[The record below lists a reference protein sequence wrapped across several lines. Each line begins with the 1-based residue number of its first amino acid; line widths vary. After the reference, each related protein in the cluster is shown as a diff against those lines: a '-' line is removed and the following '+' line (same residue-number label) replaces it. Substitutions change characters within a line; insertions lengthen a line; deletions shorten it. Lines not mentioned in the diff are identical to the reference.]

1 VSAQN
6 QQHVFQ
12 KEHRKEGRLEA
23 TGEKLLQDLVNQEKS
38 VVAKVEAAKEQAAKI
53 VQDAYAEAAALK
65 AKATER
71 AEAIYK
77 DVMSKAQGEAEAARA
92 AIVKK
97 ASEEVSSIES
107 MAKNNLAKAVQVVI
121 GRVLP

>member
-1 VSAQN
+1 
-6 QQHVFQ
+6 
-12 KEHRKEGRLEA
+12 LEA

-38 VVAKVEAAKEQAAKI
+38 VVAKVEATKEQAAKI
-53 VQDAYAEAAALK
+53 VQDAYAEAASLK

-77 DVMSKAQGEAEAARA
+77 DVMNKAQGEAEAARA

-97 ASEEVSSIES
+97 ASEEVSSIDT
-107 MAKNNLAKAVQVVI
+107 MAKSNLAKAVQVVI